1 MDNPKIISLF
11 SGYGGLEMGVAA
23 ALGGADT
30 VVTSDLEPGPCAI
43 EAFHGPHTPNL
54 GDITKIDKATLPAAD
69 VLVGGSPCQSMS
81 YAGLRTGMHEGTR
94 SGLWSEQCDA
104 INAVRPRLAVW
115 ENVQAATG
123 ASASSRSD
131 VARHD
136 RRARALKAA
145 GLCACDEPVLDPP
158 AGFTPPNPGEGASHA
173 DKALLD
179 WARKHDVDVSGMRCG
194 RCGRKVYDH
203 GTAGPDR
210 LGGRDAGPVMR
221 ALGRVLADLSL
232 IGYDAIWRGIEAAD
246 VGAPHHRARLF
257 VVAWPRTPPARPAET
272 DLFRELDALPAPRS
286 AGLAWA
292 VFDPD
297 ADVWRSGD
305 IGLDG
310 VQDVYMDPWPTDGIM
325 VSGRVWHAPAWP
337 AVLPRLGSAPVR
349 HGDADPRHRVAGSPL
364 IPTPRASDGKGL
376 NQRRNQE
383 NLPGAVL
390 LGVRDHWAASTPFLP
405 TPRASDGKGPMYEK
419 NLAGAAVNGTA
430 LMPTPIASDDKA
442 SIIPGQS
449 NLASCIAFG
458 VRDHWAASTPFLPT
472 PRASDGKGP
481 MYEKNLA
488 GAVVNGL
495 MGPSYGGYR
504 ARHRVNLS
512 GAVLGGILL
521 PTPTASDGMAERMAH
536 GDWHPGTSKAMNL
549 GIAGRIVTAGE
560 DKARDPE
567 SYGSTVDWGRFT
579 PAIRRWETVFGRPA
593 PDPTQATA
601 RLRRLA
607 GRLPARLRDGA
618 WCARRLAGTFRHGLD
633 WPCRKRVI
641 DRWAAVGAPG
651 LVDPLWRD
659 IARRDPDDPVGC
671 TLLPARTVLDLWFHT
686 ARTRVTVANL
696 SPVFVEWMMGL
707 PSGWVT
713 DPDIWRDMPG
723 NHRIFQLR
731 ALGNGVCP
739 PQAERAVRDA
749 LDLRRRLSR

>member
-104 INAVRPRLAVW
+104 IAAVRPRLAVW

-158 AGFTPPNPGEGASHA
+158 AGFTPPNPGEGLSHA

-203 GTAGPDR
+203 GTAGTDR

-257 VVAWPRTPPARPAET
+257 VVAWPRTPPERPPET
-272 DLFRELDALPAPRS
+272 DLFRELDALPAPRP
-286 AGLAWA
+286 AGPAWA

-305 IGLDG
+305 IGRDG

-325 VSGRVWHAPAWP
+325 VSGRVWHTPAWP

-383 NLPGAVL
+383 NLPGAML
-390 LGVRDHWAASTPFLP
+390 LGVRDHWAASTPFPP
-405 TPRASDGKGPMYEK
+405 TPRASDGMGGPMWEK
-419 NLAGAAVNGTA
+419 NL
-430 LMPTPIASDDKA
+430 S
-442 SIIPGQS
+442 
-449 NLASCIAFG
+449 
-458 VRDHWAASTPFLPT
+458 
-472 PRASDGKGP
+472 
-481 MYEKNLA
+481 
-488 GAVVNGL
+488 GAVINGL
-495 MGPSYGGYR
+495 MGPSYGGHQ
-504 ARHRVNLS
+504 AGHRVNLS

-521 PTPTASDGMAERMAH
+521 PTPTASDGMAERMAR
-536 GDWHPGTSKAMNL
+536 GDWHPGTRKAMNL
-549 GIAGRIVTAGE
+549 RIAGRIVTAGE

-618 WCARRLAGTFRHGLD
+618 WCARRLAGTFPHGLD

-671 TLLPARTVLDLWFHT
+671 TLLPARTVLDLWFRA

-713 DPDIWRDMPG
+713 DPDIWRDVPG
-723 NHRIFQLR
+723 NHRILQLR

>member
-158 AGFTPPNPGEGASHA
+158 AGFTPPKPGEGPSHA

-203 GTAGPDR
+203 GTAGTDR

-257 VVAWPRTPPARPAET
+257 VVAWPRTPPERPPET
-272 DLFRELDALPAPRS
+272 DLFRELDALPAPRPV
-286 AGLAWA
+286 GPAWA

-325 VSGRVWHAPAWP
+325 VSGRAWHAPAWP

-383 NLPGAVL
+383 NLPGAML

-405 TPRASDGKGPMYEK
+405 TPRASDGMGGPMWEK
-419 NLAGAAVNGTA
+419 NL
-430 LMPTPIASDDKA
+430 S
-442 SIIPGQS
+442 
-449 NLASCIAFG
+449 
-458 VRDHWAASTPFLPT
+458 
-472 PRASDGKGP
+472 
-481 MYEKNLA
+481 

-504 ARHRVNLS
+504 ARRRVNLS

-521 PTPTASDGMAERMAH
+521 PTPTASDGMAERMRTGVWHAGSRH
-536 GDWHPGTSKAMNL
+536 GMNL

-618 WCARRLAGTFRHGLD
+618 WCARHLAGAFPHGLD

-671 TLLPARTVLDLWFHT
+671 TLLPARTVLDLWFHA

-713 DPDIWRDMPG
+713 DPDIWRDVPG
-723 NHRIFQLR
+723 NHRILQLR

>member
-104 INAVRPRLAVW
+104 IAAVRPRLAVW

-158 AGFTPPNPGEGASHA
+158 AGFTPPNPGEGLSHA

-203 GTAGPDR
+203 GTAGTDR

-257 VVAWPRTPPARPAET
+257 VVAWPRTPPERPPET
-272 DLFRELDALPAPRS
+272 DLFRELDALPAPRP
-286 AGLAWA
+286 AGPAWA

-325 VSGRVWHAPAWP
+325 VSGRVWHTPAWP

-383 NLPGAVL
+383 NLPGAML
-390 LGVRDHWAASTPFLP
+390 LGVRDHWAASTPFPP
-405 TPRASDGKGPMYEK
+405 TPRASDGMGGPMWEK
-419 NLAGAAVNGTA
+419 NL
-430 LMPTPIASDDKA
+430 S
-442 SIIPGQS
+442 
-449 NLASCIAFG
+449 
-458 VRDHWAASTPFLPT
+458 
-472 PRASDGKGP
+472 
-481 MYEKNLA
+481 
-488 GAVVNGL
+488 GAVINGL
-495 MGPSYGGYR
+495 MGPSYGGHQ
-504 ARHRVNLS
+504 AGHRVNLS

-521 PTPTASDGMAERMAH
+521 PTPTASDGMAERMAR
-536 GDWHPGTSKAMNL
+536 GDWHPGTRKAMNL
-549 GIAGRIVTAGE
+549 GIARRIVTAGE

-618 WCARRLAGTFRHGLD
+618 WCARRLAGTFPHGLD

-671 TLLPARTVLDLWFHT
+671 TLLPARTVLDLWFRA

-713 DPDIWRDMPG
+713 DPDIWRDVPG
-723 NHRIFQLR
+723 NHRILQLR

>member
-104 INAVRPRLAVW
+104 IAAVRPRLAVW

-136 RRARALKAA
+136 WRARALKAA

-158 AGFTPPNPGEGASHA
+158 AGFTPPNPGEGPSRA

-179 WARKHDVDVSGMRCG
+179 WARKHGVDVSGMRCG

-257 VVAWPRTPPARPAET
+257 VVAWPRTPPERPPET
-272 DLFRELDALPAPRS
+272 DLFRELDALPAPCP
-286 AGLAWA
+286 AGSPWA
-292 VFDPD
+292 VFDRD
-297 ADVWRSGD
+297 ADVWRSGETR
-305 IGLDG
+305 LDG
-310 VQDVYMDPWPTDGIM
+310 TAVVFDGVWPTDGVM
-325 VSGRVWHAPAWP
+325 VSGRVWTAPAWP
-337 AVLPRLGSAPVR
+337 AVLPRLSGTPAR
-349 HGDADPRHRVAGSPL
+349 HGDTDPRHRVSGSPL
-364 IPTPRASDGKGL
+364 IPTPAARDAKGL

-383 NLPGAVL
+383 NLPGAME
-390 LGVRDHWAASTPFLP
+390 LGTRLRSAPATVFMP
-405 TPRASDGKGPMYEK
+405 TPRASDGAK
-419 NLAGAAVNGTA
+419 
-430 LMPTPIASDDKA
+430 
-442 SIIPGQS
+442 
-449 NLASCIAFG
+449 
-458 VRDHWAASTPFLPT
+458 
-472 PRASDGKGP
+472 
-481 MYEKNLA
+481 
-488 GAVVNGL
+488 
-495 MGPSYGGYR
+495 GPSYSG
-504 ARHRVNLS
+504 HRVNLS
-512 GAVLGGILL
+512 GAVLGQAGLL
-521 PTPTASDGMAERMAH
+521 PTPTASDGMAERMRT
-536 GDWHPGTSKAMNL
+536 GVWHAGSRRAMNL

-560 DKARDPE
+560 GKARDPE
-567 SYGSTVDWGRFT
+567 SYGFRVDWGRFT
-579 PAIRRWETVFGRPA
+579 PAVRRWETVFGRPA

-607 GRLPARLRDGA
+607 GRLPARLRDGV
-618 WCARRLAGTFRHGLD
+618 WCARHLAGAFPHGLD

-671 TLLPARTVLDLWFHT
+671 TLLPARTVLDLWFRA

-713 DPDIWRDMPG
+713 DPDIWRDVPG
-723 NHRIFQLR
+723 NHRILQLR